1 MCSRCSNNEGQAGKI
16 PADNLSENLGI
27 YLHFLLPE
35 DKKSSILTGKKFP
48 ETDEDRG
55 DYLHIRVPSF
65 FFTEEGESPAI
76 SLNILLKCDKSLNP
90 QE

>member
-1 MCSRCSNNEGQAGKI
+1 MRVKQAKLQ
-16 PADNLSENLGI
+16 PATLRKSSDYTCI
-27 YLHFLLPE
+27 FLLPE

-48 ETDEDRG
+48 ETDEYRG
-55 DYLHIRVPSF
+55 DYLHIRIPSF

>member
-1 MCSRCSNNEGQAGKI
+1 MHILFASTDPVALDQACLDLVYAAA
-16 PADNLSENLGI
+16 PADGN
-27 YLHFLLPE
+27 
-35 DKKSSILTGKKFP
+35 TGKKFP

>member
-1 MCSRCSNNEGQAGKI
+1 MFLMLTGCNENRSAAG
-16 PADNLSENLGI
+16 NT
-27 YLHFLLPE
+27 
-35 DKKSSILTGKKFP
+35 KSSILTGKKFP